1 MSVNT
6 TLSTMPLK
14 LCFGYTLTFKRQ
26 TASLVGCEEFTIRV
40 TLVRHAELI
49 MPSVWISHKHM
60 PCSQS
65 TGLSPELYE
74 FQLLIISLVSI
85 YVSLQ
90 IQYDHFQMNIEQDSL
105 RTLPQLRAGS
115 GQDSQRT
122 EGLRHVCEC
131 RYRCRHRYPSIP
143 WFMNTISRNHHFGC
157 VFVTFWCWW
166 TLTHLGAH

>member
-1 MSVNT
+1 
-6 TLSTMPLK
+6 
-14 LCFGYTLTFKRQ
+14 
-26 TASLVGCEEFTIRV
+26 
-40 TLVRHAELI
+40 
-49 MPSVWISHKHM
+49 M

-90 IQYDHFQMNIEQDSL
+90 IQHDHFQMNIEQDSL

-131 RYRCRHRYPSIP
+131 RYRCRHRYPSMIYEHDIQKSSLRMRP
-143 WFMNTISRNHHFGC
+143 CHLLMLTNSHVSWSSLTISNVGQSCRTITFNHLKC
-157 VFVTFWCWW
+157 
-166 TLTHLGAH
+166 LQ